1 LKDSAGLMK
10 RETRSEGSNIKKTK
24 NMASSWTV
32 QSGMMALGGCVAGD
46 DGGGGRGQPGT
57 LVAPRL

>member
-1 LKDSAGLMK
+1 MK

-24 NMASSWTV
+24 NMASSWIV